1 MPIKEHNLADKK
13 EVSPGVFACLYR
25 GSGVYYLHLFNG
37 DGVDVDPTNN
47 GFKLMNLTHN
57 ERVALCCTEAPGGN
71 TFIWTVLH
79 NEQYSLQHHGKE
91 VWTRGE
97 APPMGLGPT
106 PDEEAE
112 RRKKRRAARRWLIEN
127 GPKKN
132 KGHRF
137 SPIATS
143 GSGRGGLKRVVEGGN
158 KWNGVPF
165 PPELFGRMEVRST
178 Y

>member
-1 MPIKEHNLADKK
+1 MPIEEYNLADKK

-25 GSGVYYLHLFNG
+25 GSGVYSLRLFND
-37 DGVDVDPTNN
+37 DGIDVDPTSS

-57 ERVALCCTEAPGGN
+57 ERVALMSTKGLGES

-79 NEQYSLQHHGKE
+79 NEQYSLRRHGKE
-91 VWTRGE
+91 VWSRGE

-137 SPIATS
+137 SPIATT
-143 GSGRGGLKRVVEGGN
+143 GSGRGSLKRVVEGGD

-165 PPELFGRMEVRST
+165 PPELFRRMECKK
-178 Y
+178 